1 MTDLSKPLMTEAYG
15 AKAQGA
21 KLELMAI
28 ELPPLTSSQVQVA
41 ISDCGLCHTDCHM
54 VNNDWGI
61 GDYPMVPGH
70 EGVGKVVAC
79 GANVR
84 GLEVGDTVGVGWIR
98 DSCGLCEPCGCGREN
113 MCDNGYK
120 GTYLGDSA
128 ANGLWG
134 KSPNNLF
141 GCFSKVM
148 RIEAKFAFLLP
159 ANLPPHVAAPL
170 MCAGGTVFEPIV
182 DLVRP
187 GVVVGVG
194 ALGGLGTLALKLS
207 KLYGGKVV
215 AFSGSESK
223 RAAAMA
229 AGADVFVCTKD
240 PKQMADAPKVD
251 VFLDT
256 VPVNRPLSDVL
267 PLLKFNGSYVRMGI
281 PPASSQG
288 LEADWIPIIF
298 TGKKIGGSIV
308 TGSQRMKL
316 MLKLA
321 SEHLDFITDISES
334 TQAVVRPFS
343 EVNEA
348 MESLMSQSS
357 SAYRTVL
364 QW

>member
-28 ELPPLTSSQVQVA
+28 ELPPLTSSQ
-41 ISDCGLCHTDCHM
+41 
-54 VNNDWGI
+54 
-61 GDYPMVPGH
+61 
-70 EGVGKVVAC
+70 GVGKVVAC

-120 GTYLGDSA
+120 GTY
-128 ANGLWG
+128 
-134 KSPNNLF
+134 
-141 GCFSKVM
+141 
-148 RIEAKFAFLLP
+148 FAFLLP

-207 KLYGGKVV
+207 KLYGGK
-215 AFSGSESK
+215 
-223 RAAAMA
+223 
-229 AGADVFVCTKD
+229 
-240 PKQMADAPKVD
+240 
-251 VFLDT
+251 
-256 VPVNRPLSDVL
+256 
-267 PLLKFNGSYVRMGI
+267 GI